1 MDGWNK
7 KDAFIGFKIEQAMKD
22 QLVAAA
28 KRKCFSSL
36 SKFVCFL
43 CIQYLKSETLSA
55 GGAKSETLS
64 AVGAKS
70 ETLSAGGANV

>member
-1 MDGWNK
+1 MDGWKK
-7 KDAFIGFKIEQAMKD
+7 KDAFIGFKIEQSMKD

-28 KRKCFSSL
+28 DRKGFSSL
-36 SKFVCFL
+36 SKFICFL

-64 AVGAKS
+64 A
-70 ETLSAGGANV
+70 GGVNGK